1 MLVIWAGNRTP
12 RRHNA
17 LHSHGSGPCRLFGR
31 EPCRRA
37 ADDPTFE
44 LSLKEHQFTPAE
56 LTVPADR
63 RLKLTIKN
71 SSTRRPRSSTPA
83 FKAEKIIPGGGEV
96 SVYIGPLKAGTYGFF
111 DDFHPAETK
120 GSPIAK

>member
-1 MLVIWAGNRTP
+1 MRFSLIIPVLVAGLAASLP
-12 RRHNA
+12 A
-17 LHSHGSGPCRLFGR
+17 L
-31 EPCRRA
+31 A

-44 LSLKEHQFTPAE
+44 LSLKDHQFTPAE

-71 SSTRRPRSSTPA
+71 LDTMPAEFESHA
-83 FKAEKIIPGGGEV
+83 FKAEKIVPAGGEV

-111 DDFHPAETK
+111 DDFHGQTK
-120 GSPIAK
+120 GSLIAK